1 MNVDLNLLGWGGD
14 VIVWGGVLTE
24 QARSELVDRRV
35 AVLCRKDLR
44 YEQFEGVGVV
54 KLDVGVPME
63 FSRPAPNRRHLCG
76 SVKGPPQVIRKDKIV
91 SIVSRAE
98 FVSWSF
104 CGSRTAF
111 DAFSKASRSGP
122 WANTWLWSKQTP
134 YTNPP
139 ILASSKPFHEPVGD
153 QLHDVGSHHHWRREL
168 RIIARKAVAVLYK
181 KMVKAWNYARGHVL
195 VAAALERCLL

>member
-63 FSRPAPNRRHLCG
+63 FSRPAPNRRHLC
-76 SVKGPPQVIRKDKIV
+76 SFVKGPAQVIRKDKIV

-98 FVSWSF
+98 LNLCLGVSAVPEQRLTLF
-104 CGSRTAF
+104 PKRLGRGRGRTLGCGVSRRLTQIPLYWHHL
-111 DAFSKASRSGP
+111 SRFTSQ
-122 WANTWLWSKQTP
+122 SV
-134 YTNPP
+134 TNFTT
-139 ILASSKPFHEPVGD
+139 SV
-153 QLHDVGSHHHWRREL
+153 
-168 RIIARKAVAVLYK
+168 RIITGGGSFA
-181 KMVKAWNYARGHVL
+181 
-195 VAAALERCLL
+195 